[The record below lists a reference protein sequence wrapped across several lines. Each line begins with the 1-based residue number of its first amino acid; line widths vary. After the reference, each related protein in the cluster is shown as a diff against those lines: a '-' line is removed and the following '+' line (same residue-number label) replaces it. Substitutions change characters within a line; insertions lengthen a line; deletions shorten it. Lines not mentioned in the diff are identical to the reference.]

1 MGTHGKTKLKKEYKS
16 LVAILRDCFKRNY
29 KALCLHF
36 RKMLPNVERSYK
48 DQWTSK
54 ILFTGTLTCCLEMFS
69 PTIILY

>member
-16 LVAILRDCFKRNY
+16 IVAILRDYFKRNY

-36 RKMLPNVERSYK
+36 RKTLPNLERSYK
-48 DQWTSK
+48 DQWTS
-54 ILFTGTLTCCLEMFS
+54 ITLLRGTLTGCLEVFS